1 MNEVNPDGN
10 GNGNVNVNVN
20 PDGNV
25 NVNPDG
31 NVNENLNVNENESEI
46 KKDLIIYDPIKT
58 AKNIYYSRIMH
69 ESEEISFQLEKN
81 ILNLDKSKSKAI
93 ITVDDKSL
101 VCINKISEA
110 VIQFTS
116 EKSKLWFGKHL
127 NLEECKT
134 IFKSNLAD
142 NKLTCFYDENSIF
155 YDSKNTNIDISGLAD
170 ELCGICLLKCDVV
183 VYTKMYFFIR
193 WEISQFKI
201 KPEKSPMLNIYLTQY
216 KIKDLP
222 EHLQSY
228 KDEEIVK
235 KLDDITLF

>member
-1 MNEVNPDGN
+1 
-10 GNGNVNVNVN
+10 
-20 PDGNV
+20 
-25 NVNPDG
+25 
-31 NVNENLNVNENESEI
+31 
-46 KKDLIIYDPIKT
+46 
-58 AKNIYYSRIMH
+58 MH
-69 ESEEISFQLEKN
+69 DYEEISFQIAKN
-81 ILNLDKSKSKAI
+81 SLILDKIKSKAI

-101 VCINKISEA
+101 KCINKISDA
-110 VIQFTS
+110 VINFTH
-116 EKSKLWFGKHL
+116 EKSKLWFGKQL

-134 IFKSNLAD
+134 IFRSNLTD

-155 YDSKNTNIDISGLAD
+155 YDSNNTNIAISELGD

-201 KPEKSPMLNIYLTQY
+201 KSGKSPILNIYLNEY